1 MSVTEPLHRGQLP
14 DRRHRARA
22 RSEGALGDA
31 PAALD
36 TSFFAGQEAGARTSA
51 CVARLAAIELMA
63 GARWWNRWRRHLM
76 AGALVACAD
85 EMESAA
91 DASGAR
97 RAGEVDRPTPAPAAV
112 GRLQ

>member
-1 MSVTEPLHRGQLP
+1 MSVTAPQQDGRLP
-14 DRRHRARA
+14 DRRHRARVRREGA
-22 RSEGALGDA
+22 RSDA

-51 CVARLAAIELMA
+51 CVARLAALELMV
-63 GARWWNRWRRHLM
+63 GAHWWNRWRRRLM

-97 RAGEVDRPTPAPAAV
+97 RASGVDRPAPA
-112 GRLQ
+112 